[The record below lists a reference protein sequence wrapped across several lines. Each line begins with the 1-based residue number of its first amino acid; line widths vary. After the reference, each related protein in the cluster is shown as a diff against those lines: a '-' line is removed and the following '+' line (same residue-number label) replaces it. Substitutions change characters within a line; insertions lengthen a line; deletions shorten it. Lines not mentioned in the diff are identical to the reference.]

1 MFLSFSFHLLIK
13 MQDFR
18 CSLKEIADLL
28 GHMRLDTTRIYA
40 KTDMTS
46 LREVAD
52 MNWEGLLLFIRIYL
66 LLLSDINIDRCTGQ
80 IPLLTHFIFQ
90 ETFVRFLHILRQ
102 IGEIYK

>member
-1 MFLSFSFHLLIK
+1 MKYCRAISF
-13 MQDFR
+13 
-18 CSLKEIADLL
+18 
-28 GHMRLDTTRIYA
+28 IY
-40 KTDMTS
+40 T
-46 LREVAD
+46 
-52 MNWEGLLLFIRIYL
+52 NIP